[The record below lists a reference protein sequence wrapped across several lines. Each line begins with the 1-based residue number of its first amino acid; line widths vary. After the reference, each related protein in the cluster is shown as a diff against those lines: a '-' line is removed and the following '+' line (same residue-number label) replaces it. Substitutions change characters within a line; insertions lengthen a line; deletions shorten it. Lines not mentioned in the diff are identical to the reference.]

1 MLWSKPSELVGFG
14 GGESGAE
21 DVFRA
26 DLEGDVKREGF
37 VDKTLG
43 TYSQVTGEASSAT

>member
-1 MLWSKPSELVGFG
+1 MEAANPVMKTSSEPTWKETSNV
-14 GGESGAE
+14 
-21 DVFRA
+21 
-26 DLEGDVKREGF
+26 EGF